1 MCSSSTTT
9 PTWSPPT
16 PWGSGSH
23 RHHGVQGPTDT
34 MGFRV
39 TKGDN
44 MCLCSYRL
52 SLSHLKVVN
61 HGEPELHG
69 VSTSL
74 VQDRVGHGVQDHVG
88 HGIPLGEPKS
98 WGTQIKFTRCGTCER
113 LRKIGRIVPCRVGY
127 QDPVLLSW

>member
-1 MCSSSTTT
+1 
-9 PTWSPPT
+9 
-16 PWGSGSH
+16 
-23 RHHGVQGPTDT
+23 

-88 HGIPLGEPKS
+88 HAWGTQKLGNPKVGEPKS
-98 WGTQIKFTRCGTCER
+98 NSLVAEHVRGSER
-113 LRKIGRIVPCRVGY
+113 SGELFRVESVTKIPFY
-127 QDPVLLSW
+127 